1 MLKILKKIFH
11 KKDVYDFLSEEDKIF
26 YDNINRGIPGG
37 NLQETIAFLSRLD
50 VIKEREGI
58 K

>member
-1 MLKILKKIFH
+1 MIKILKKIFH
-11 KKDVYDFLSEEDKIF
+11 KKEVYDYLSEEDKIF

-37 NLQETIAFLSRLD
+37 NLQQTIEFLARID
-50 VIKEREGI
+50 VIKEKEGI

>member
-11 KKDVYDFLSEEDKIF
+11 KKDLYDYLSEEDKIF
-26 YDNINRGIPGG
+26 YDNVNSGIPGG
-37 NLQETIAFLSRLD
+37 NLIETIEFLDRLEK
-50 VIKEREGI
+50 IKQREGI

>member
-11 KKDVYDFLSEEDKIF
+11 KKEVYDFLSDEDKVF

-37 NLQETIAFLSRLD
+37 NLQETIDFLARLEE
-50 VIKEREGI
+50 IRIREGI

>member
-11 KKDVYDFLSEEDKIF
+11 KKEVYDYLSEEDKIM
-26 YDNINRGIPGG
+26 YDKICSGIPGG
-37 NLQETIAFLSRLD
+37 NLNDTIAFLERLEE
-50 VIKEREGI
+50 IREREGI

>member
-1 MLKILKKIFH
+1 MIKILKKIFH
-11 KKDVYDFLSEEDKIF
+11 KKEVYDYLLEEDKIF

-37 NLQETIAFLSRLD
+37 NLQQTIEFLARID
-50 VIKEREGI
+50 AIKEKEGI

>member
-11 KKDVYDFLSEEDKIF
+11 KKEVYDYLSDEDKVM
-26 YDNINRGIPGG
+26 YDKINSGIPAG
-37 NLQETIAFLSRLD
+37 NLNDTIAFLARLD
-50 VIKEREGI
+50 AIKEREGI

>member
-11 KKDVYDFLSEEDKIF
+11 KKEVYDYLTDEDKKKYEDICMGVP
-26 YDNINRGIPGG
+26 IGG
-37 NLQETIAFLSRLD
+37 FNETVEFLNKLTE
-50 VIKEREGI
+50 IKIREGI

>member
-11 KKDVYDFLSEEDKIF
+11 KKEVYDFLSDEDKIF

-37 NLQETIAFLSRLD
+37 NLQETIEFLARLD
-50 VIKEREGI
+50 AIKEREGI

>member
-11 KKDVYDFLSEEDKIF
+11 KKEVYDFLSDEDKIF
-26 YDNINRGIPGG
+26 YDNINSGIPGG
-37 NLQETIAFLSRLD
+37 NLQETIEFLARID
-50 VIKEREGI
+50 AIKEREGI

>member
-11 KKDVYDFLSEEDKIF
+11 KKEVYDFLSDEDKVF

-50 VIKEREGI
+50 AIKEREGI

>member
-11 KKDVYDFLSEEDKIF
+11 KKEVYDFLSDEDKIF
-26 YDNINRGIPGG
+26 YDNINSGIPGD
-37 NLQETIAFLSRLD
+37 NLQETIEFLARID
-50 VIKEREGI
+50 AIKEREGI

>member
-11 KKDVYDFLSEEDKIF
+11 KKEVYDFLSDEDKIF

-37 NLQETIAFLSRLD
+37 NLIETIAFLNRIEE
-50 VIKEREGI
+50 IKQREGI